1 MKRERGSRSCC
12 FLRLKLSLA
21 TGSPEEAAR
30 LMEVLKPDDV
40 PVEGLNYKSYVNDN
54 ELIYEFE
61 SEHILRLRNAADE
74 VLEHASLVEAIK
86 GLGEAGKGVADSVRE
101 KEGRN

>member
-1 MKRERGSRSCC
+1 MRREKNSRGCC
-12 FLRLKLSLA
+12 FLRLKLTLV
-21 TGSPEEAAR
+21 TKSPEEATK

-40 PVEGLNYKSYVNDN
+40 PVEGLSYTSRVKDN

-61 SEHILRLRNAADE
+61 SQHVLKLRNAVDE

-86 GLGEAGKGVADSVRE
+86 GLGKAGKGVADSVHE
-101 KEGRN
+101 KEGWN